1 MEDIIQFQKERIT
14 ALENENQRLKI
25 AVVRKESDLKDYL
38 KRLTELKNDPVF
50 SQPIQTKNYNNE
62 SNQAMARG

>member
-25 AVVRKESDLKDYL
+25 AVVRKESDLRAFL
-38 KRLTELKNDPVF
+38 KRLTELKKDPVF
-50 SQPIQTKNYNNE
+50 NQPIQTKNYSNE